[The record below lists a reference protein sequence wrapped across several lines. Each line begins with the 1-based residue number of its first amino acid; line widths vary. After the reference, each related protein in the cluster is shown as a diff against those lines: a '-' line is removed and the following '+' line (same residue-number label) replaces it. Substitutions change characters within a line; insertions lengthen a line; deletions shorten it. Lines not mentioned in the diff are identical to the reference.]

1 MKYSITNTD
10 INVQTADAVTN
21 TTIRD
26 VVGNKDDTIA
36 GTSLISLVKL
46 GYRRAIK
53 SVDCTGATPIS
64 VFTVTGD
71 VVLKV
76 VGIVKTSLTTSDAIT
91 AEVGVSGN
99 TAKLIAQV
107 ADATG
112 LAQNEIWHDATPD
125 ATIEAS
131 SVWNEFI
138 VSNGQDIILTT
149 TGTVT
154 DGDITFYCFWY
165 PLSDDGSVVAA

>member
-1 MKYSITNTD
+1 MRPTISYTD
-10 INVQTADAVTN
+10 LLKSNGELV
-21 TTIRD
+21 R
-26 VVGNKDDTIA
+26 K
-36 GTSLISLVKL
+36 TSV
-46 GYRRAIK
+46 A
-53 SVDCTGATPIS
+53 CTGATPIS
-64 VFTVTGD
+64 LFTVTGD

-76 VGIVKTSLTTSDAIT
+76 IGVVKTTLTTSDNIT

-99 TAKLIAQV
+99 TAVFIAQV

-112 LAQNEIWHDATPD
+112 LAQNEIWHDASPD

-131 SVWNEFI
+131 SVWSEFV

-154 DGDITFYCFWY
+154 DGVIDFYCFWM
-165 PLSDDGSVVAA
+165 PLSSDGNVVAA